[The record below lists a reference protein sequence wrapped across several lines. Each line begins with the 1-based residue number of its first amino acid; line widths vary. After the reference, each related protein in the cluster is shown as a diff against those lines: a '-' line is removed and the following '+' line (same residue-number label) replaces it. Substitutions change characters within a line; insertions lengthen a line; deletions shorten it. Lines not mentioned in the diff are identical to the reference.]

1 MEKSQF
7 KLLKEILFGDHFQEQ
22 QHLEEKVAEVN
33 DILND
38 KEKLAPRVS
47 PILKD
52 HIDYLQQNFP
62 VLFGEAITASIRK
75 QIKESQDDVVDA
87 LYPIIGKMI
96 KKYIAMELEALSE
109 RIDYQ
114 LQRAFS
120 WQGWVLRIKAWFGG
134 VSEKEMM
141 MKELVR
147 PEVEEVFVIQQDSGL
162 LIGSYS
168 RHNTLDQDMIAG
180 MLTAIKS
187 FVRDAFSGGNQELET
202 IEYENYKVIINNLK
216 SFYVALVITGFMDME
231 FEEELDDIL
240 IEFEKEVLDEYN
252 RAPSEFTE
260 EELTTIIEK
269 YFSKLNNGK
278 R

>member
-1 MEKSQF
+1 MEKSRINI
-7 KLLKEILFGDHFQEQ
+7 LRDILFGDNIKQ
-22 QHLEEKVAEVN
+22 QQQLEEKVAEVT

-38 KEKLAPRVS
+38 KDKLAPKVS

-52 HIDYLQQNFP
+52 HVDYLQHNFP
-62 VLFGEAITASIRK
+62 SLFGEAITTSIKK
-75 QIKESQDDVVDA
+75 QIRESQDDVVDA

-96 KKYIAMELEALSE
+96 KKYISRELEALSE
-109 RIDYQ
+109 RIDHQ

-120 WQGWVLRIKAWFGG
+120 WKGWVLRVKAWFGG

-168 RHNTLDQDMIAG
+168 RNNILDQDMIAG

-187 FVRDAFSGGNQELET
+187 FVRDAFSVGNQELET

-216 SFYVALVITGFMDME
+216 SFYVALVITGFMDMD

-240 IEFEKEVLDEYN
+240 IEFEKEVLDEYHKS
-252 RAPSEFTE
+252 PSDFTE
-260 EELTTIIEK
+260 EELKSIIKK
-269 YFSKLNNGK
+269 YFSKLNND
-278 R
+278 